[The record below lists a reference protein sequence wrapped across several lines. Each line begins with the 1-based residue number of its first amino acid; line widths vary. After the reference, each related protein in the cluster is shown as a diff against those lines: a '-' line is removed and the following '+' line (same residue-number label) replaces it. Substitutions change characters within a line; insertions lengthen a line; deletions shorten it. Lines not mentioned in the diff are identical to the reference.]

1 MLVYVN
7 GERHELSG
15 ATSLAALLSVLSI
28 PGDRVAIELNE
39 KVIRR
44 ADWPVSILED
54 GDKIE
59 IVHFVGGGTGLKAL
73 SFVPGT

>member
-1 MLVYVN
+1 VYVN
-7 GERHELSG
+7 GERRELSG

-54 GDKIE
+54 GDKVE
-59 IVHFVGGGTGLKAL
+59 IVHFVGGGEH
-73 SFVPGT
+73 V